1 MRGIGERGQFAEPL
15 NSSVA
20 LLIDGVDF
28 SGLGTAATLFDVSQV
43 EVLRGPQGTLY
54 GANALAGLINVVTPS
69 SAASMAKNDAIRCRE
84 LWRPRFWRC
93 Y

>member
-15 NSSVA
+15 NASVG

-28 SGLGTAATLFDVSQV
+28 SGIGTAATLFDVSQV

-54 GANALAGLINVVTPS
+54 GRNAVGGAINILYKEPFGGTG
-69 SAASMAKNDAIRCRE
+69 
-84 LWRPRFWRC
+84 
-93 Y
+93 